1 MAEQVSRKIYQEAV
15 MKYFMSFFLISI
27 TTSATI
33 ACDIPYSEFEAGIPH
48 IDIVNCPTDTGI
60 PDDLGFC
67 RLVLSGPDAFVYG
80 FKFTEDEACLS
91 WVEETSLSNYL
102 LK

>member
-1 MAEQVSRKIYQEAV
+1 

-60 PDDLGFC
+60 TEDQGFC
-67 RLVLSGPDAFVYG
+67 RLVLSGRNAFVYG

-91 WVEETSLSNYL
+91 LVAETSLSKYL